1 MKWGE
6 KAVKIKCKQQEM
18 RKDKLRITG
27 EWVQLYFFLLF
38 TNKVVS
44 MAVLTTSAEY
54 SAKFCGILDFSGAL
68 EFTSSVY
75 NFVL

>member
-27 EWVQLYFFLLF
+27 EWVQLYFFILF

-44 MAVLTTSAEY
+44 MAEPHLQNT
-54 SAKFCGILDFSGAL
+54 LH
-68 EFTSSVY
+68 
-75 NFVL
+75 NFVEFLTCLEH